1 MIGIIL
7 YTLHLL
13 FKTTCVNFFCNR
25 SWLVWTTTKF
35 HIFCT
40 KSLKKCRINIQQKF
54 PSNNFYLNKYK
65 LLKIISIN
73 CSDCSE
79 FSFSLRGPKF
89 WNDVLDKKDKN
100 IQSRSA
106 SQKNLNQNYFGLKWN
121 SSTSMASSTSIFIT
135 EKLQNS

>member
-7 YTLHLL
+7 HTLYLL

-35 HIFCT
+35 HIFYT

-73 CSDCSE
+73 CSNCSE

-89 WNDVLDKKDKN
+89 WNDVLDKKDEH
-100 IQSRSA
+100 
-106 SQKNLNQNYFGLKWN
+106 
-121 SSTSMASSTSIFIT
+121 SISLSFP
-135 EKLQNS
+135 EKLKSKLLWIEMKLKYFYGFKYFHLYNWKTSK